1 MSHLALQPGFDFQQ
15 AGKEVLEIEREG
27 LAELD
32 QYINQHFTLACE
44 KMFNCTGKVVVMGMG
59 KSGHIGRKM
68 AATFASTGTSS
79 FFVTSRRSRARRF
92 GDGYAAGC
100 GYRYLQLRRIQ
111 RDRGANTGA

>member
-44 KMFNCTGKVVVMGMG
+44 KMFNCTEKW
-59 KSGHIGRKM
+59 
-68 AATFASTGTSS
+68 
-79 FFVTSRRSRARRF
+79 
-92 GDGYAAGC
+92 
-100 GYRYLQLRRIQ
+100 
-111 RDRGANTGA
+111 